1 MQVAD
6 IPFGMQ
12 LVQQAGWN
20 QLEADWHRALALHPE
35 GCFLAELA
43 TGVAGSGAPVAG
55 APAAGPPVAGAP
67 VAGTPAAGA
76 PVGTVTTCIFGRVA
90 WIAMVL
96 VDIAARNQGIGQKLM
111 ERAIS
116 HLDDLGID
124 TQRLDATV
132 LGKGLYEKLGFQEEY
147 EVVRMKGIAKMHG
160 GLDDE
165 AMPWTQETSVPPI
178 LDLDFRITATRREPF
193 LNALLRSNTFY
204 YSMFEDDLA
213 YAGSRKGRNAVQ
225 LGPAIASTP
234 EAGRQICDAMLH
246 HFNGLPVFVDIPA
259 PNKAA
264 LRWAKSNGLEEQR
277 RFVRMYRG
285 QKLNDTPE
293 SMWASSG
300 PEKG

>member
-1 MQVAD
+1 MLPTDVQ
-6 IPFGMQ
+6 FGMQ

-35 GCFLAELA
+35 GCFLAEQNVA
-43 TGVAGSGAPVAG
+43 TD
-55 APAAGPPVAGAP
+55 
-67 VAGTPAAGA
+67 GTA
-76 PVGTVTTCIFGRVA
+76 PVGTVTTCIFGGVA

-96 VDIAARNQGIGQKLM
+96 VDTAARNQGIGQKLM
-111 ERAIS
+111 ERAIG
-116 HLDDLGID
+116 HLDGLGIE
-124 TQRLDATV
+124 TQRLDATI

-147 EVVRMKGIAKMHG
+147 EVVRMKGIPKMRG
-160 GLDDE
+160 SLDDE
-165 AMPWTQETSVPPI
+165 AMPWTQDTSVPLI
-178 LDLDFRITATRREPF
+178 LDLDFRITGTHREAF
-193 LNALLRSNTFY
+193 LHSLLRTNIFY

-225 LGPAIASTP
+225 LGPAVASTP

-246 HFNGLPVFVDIPA
+246 HFNGLPIFIDIPA

-264 LRWAKSNGLEEQR
+264 LRWASANGLEEQR

-285 QKLNDTPE
+285 KKLIDHPE
-293 SMWASSG
+293 SIWASSG

>member
-1 MQVAD
+1 MERLITVRQMLATDV
-6 IPFGMQ
+6 PFGMQ

-35 GCFLAELA
+35 GCFLAEQN
-43 TGVAGSGAPVAG
+43 
-55 APAAGPPVAGAP
+55 
-67 VAGTPAAGA
+67 TPATEA
-76 PVGTVTTCIFGRVA
+76 PVGTVTTCIFGQVA

-96 VDIAARNQGIGQKLM
+96 VDTSARNQGIGQKLM
-111 ERAIS
+111 ERAIG
-116 HLDDLGID
+116 HLDSLGIE

-132 LGKGLYEKLGFQEEY
+132 LGQGLYKKLGFLEEY
-147 EVVRMKGIAKMHG
+147 EVARMRGVPKMHG
-160 GLDDE
+160 SLHDE
-165 AMPWTQETSVPPI
+165 AVPWTEDTSIPPI
-178 LDLDFRITATRREPF
+178 LDLDFRITGTHRPAF
-193 LNALLRSNTFY
+193 LHSLLRSNTFY

-225 LGPAIASTP
+225 IGPAVASTP

-246 HFNGLPVFVDIPA
+246 HFNGLPVFVDIPV

-277 RFVRMYRG
+277 RFIRMYRG
-285 QKLNDTPE
+285 KKVNDNPE
-293 SMWASSG
+293 LIWASSG

>member
-1 MQVAD
+1 MENPITIRQMLLTD

-20 QLEADWHRALALHPE
+20 QLEADWHRALTLHPE
-35 GCFLAELA
+35 GCFLAEQA
-43 TGVAGSGAPVAG
+43 SGI
-55 APAAGPPVAGAP
+55 PA
-67 VAGTPAAGA
+67 
-76 PVGTVTTCIFGRVA
+76 GTVTTCILDGRQSDDRHSRERHAGTIA

-96 VDIAARNQGIGQKLM
+96 VDTSMRNQGIGQKMM
-111 ERAIS
+111 EHAVA
-116 HLDDLGID
+116 HLDSLGIE

-132 LGKGLYEKLGFQEEY
+132 FGKGLYEKLGFQEEY
-147 EVVRMKGIAKMHG
+147 EVVRMKGISKMHER
-160 GLDDE
+160 LDDE
-165 AMPWTQETSVPPI
+165 AMPWPSETSLPPI
-178 LDLDFRITATRREPF
+178 LDLDFRITGTHRQAF
-193 LNALLRSNTFY
+193 LHSLLRSNTFY

-225 LGPAIASTP
+225 LGPAVASTP

-246 HFNGLPVFVDIPA
+246 HFNGMPVFIDIPV

-277 RFVRMYRG
+277 RFIRMYRG
-285 QKLNDTPE
+285 KKINDKPE
-293 SMWASSG
+293 LIWASSG